1 MTSKAGVFFKSIFA
15 RLFLLIS
22 FFLLLVSFLAVIVLA
37 ISPGFS
43 NYQNWHG
50 FYTLSTSSS
59 IGNPS
64 YTINSAGIFVL
75 ALTGVS
81 LLFNFIV
88 LAFYR
93 GTNYK
98 INKYNKITRPFLPLI
113 IGLIFVLIIA
123 LIDMP
128 GLFKIKI
135 NNGMEWNSLL
145 FDNSSLKIPG
155 LINNY
160 SIAGWAF
167 IAVASVLTISYLIHA
182 IIFVIRLVL
191 SRNHIK
197 PEANLQPN

>member
-1 MTSKAGVFFKSIFA
+1 MASKAGVFFKSVFA

-22 FFLLLVSFLAVIVLA
+22 FFLLLASFLAVVILA

-43 NYQNWHG
+43 SYQNWHG
-50 FYTLSTSSS
+50 FYTLSASSS
-59 IGNPS
+59 TSTPS
-64 YTINSAGIFVL
+64 YTVSSVGIFVL
-75 ALTGVS
+75 ALTGAS
-81 LLFNFIV
+81 LIFSFIV

-93 GTNYK
+93 GANYK
-98 INKYNKITRPFLPLI
+98 INKYNKITKPFLPVI

-167 IAVASVLTISYLIHA
+167 IAVAGVLTVSYLVHA
-182 IIFVIRLVL
+182 IIFTIRLAL
-191 SRNHIK
+191 SKNHIK